1 MRNPGALSRPAF
13 DDAEYERRL
22 AAVRQSMADREL
34 DALLVSHPQ
43 NVYYLTG
50 FRGFFYAGLALTLG
64 QISAALVRHDG
75 PPALFIRGL
84 ERNLAESYC
93 WGGVDIRPYRDH
105 EDSYEAIAGTLP
117 AEASRLGVE
126 FADITA
132 LQLDRMR
139 AATGAE
145 IADASMVVD
154 LLRRVK
160 SAAEIAYVREASR
173 LANLGIETAIELAAP
188 GIRISELVARVT
200 TAMYEEGQDDV
211 TLAAAY
217 AYTGPTGGFMH
228 ETALDGIVEEGHV
241 LNIGIDGIS
250 HAYTAECLAS
260 VYAGTPAAEMA
271 EAYEVAVAL
280 HDAAREALRPGATG
294 ADVHANVDAVH
305 RQSGRGPYRRRV
317 GGAIGINGQP
327 GLFFEG
333 YSLMEGATEPLTE
346 GVLMNIQP
354 GVDDPAMLIVHSLNL
369 MTATGY
375 EELVPPHR
383 ELIAC

>member
-1 MRNPGALSRPAF
+1 MTEPGALTRPAF
-13 DDAEYERRL
+13 DDAEFERRV
-22 AAVRQSMADREL
+22 AAVRRAMADREL

-50 FRGFFYAGLALTLG
+50 YRGFFYSGLALTLG
-64 QISAALVRHDG
+64 QISAAVVTHEG
-75 PPALFIRGL
+75 PPGLFVRGL

-93 WGGVDIRPYRDH
+93 WSGVDIRPYRDH
-105 EDSYEAIAGTLP
+105 EDSYAAIAEMLP
-117 AEASRLGVE
+117 GGARLGVE
-126 FADITA
+126 YADITA
-132 LQLDRMR
+132 LQLDRTR
-139 AATGAE
+139 AAVAGE
-145 IADASMVVD
+145 IADASMLVD
-154 LLRRVK
+154 VLRRVK
-160 SAAEIAYVREASR
+160 SPAEIAYVRDAAR
-173 LANLGIETAIELAAP
+173 LANLGIEVAIEQTEP
-188 GIRISELVARVT
+188 GRRIRDLVARVT
-200 TAMYEEGQDDV
+200 SAMYEVGQDDV

-217 AYTGPTGGFMH
+217 AYNGPTGGFMH
-228 ETALDGIVEEGHV
+228 ETALDGTIREGDV
-241 LNIGIDGIS
+241 VNLGIDGIS

-260 VYAGTPAAEMA
+260 VYAGTPPAELV

-280 HDAAREALRPGATG
+280 HDAAREALRPGASG

-305 RQSGRGPYRRRV
+305 RDSGRGPYRRRV

-333 YSLMEGATEPLTE
+333 YSLMEGQTEPLAE

-383 ELIAC
+383 ELIGR